1 MLGKL
6 VLPSLYE
13 NIGTKTGSRKEITV
27 CSKELVETLSWKHL
41 SRCEDEKSMR
51 NEVVASWN
59 GFKSPHH
66 IFHAYILK
74 HL

>member
-1 MLGKL
+1 M

-13 NIGTKTGSRKEITV
+13 NIGTKTGSRKVITV
-27 CSKELVETLSWKHL
+27 CSKELVETLSCKHL

-59 GFKSPHH
+59 GFKIPHQ
-66 IFHAYILK
+66 IFPTYT
-74 HL
+74 